1 MRQVGWPMAASLGR
15 PQRDRRPSCPALDPP
30 HRAASPAVPALSG
43 PGPHQTSSRN
53 FFGVSNFLELAQYIG
68 MNLGKVTQHGS
79 VIEQL

>member
-1 MRQVGWPMAASLGR
+1 MRQVGWPMAASLAGLSGIAAL
-15 PQRDRRPSCPALDPP
+15 PAPALDPP

-53 FFGVSNFLELAQYIG
+53 FFGVSNFLELAQYVG